1 MRSDFSRLGIPAT
14 TPQLIGDTLHIL
26 TWSWP
31 GEWTGKAT
39 VRESAEIWFE
49 IKDSKLVPKKVE
61 LTEEDH
67 ETGRALV
74 KHWP

>member
-1 MRSDFSRLGIPAT
+1 MARVDRVGTGRGPRR
-14 TPQLIGDTLHIL
+14 
-26 TWSWP
+26 WP
-31 GEWTGKAT
+31 GEWPGKAS

-61 LTEEDH
+61 LTEKDH
-67 ETGRALV
+67 ETGRALA